1 MKLINTKII
10 KWRSFKRFTAYITF
24 ISNSRNKVT
33 RIATDKNTNHNDN
46 NNKLIITINWSLA
59 VITINW
65 SYAKNTKAFGR
76 IQLRVSNPSMMFS
89 MKDNIERIT
98 IRKRKYFHTY
108 KDLRADSASRKQ
120 SINDVLYVKQNI
132 ERTTIRKR
140 KYSHKKFMI

>member
-1 MKLINTKII
+1 MNM
-10 KWRSFKRFTAYITF
+10 FKRLTAYITF
-24 ISNSRNKVT
+24 TSKSNE
-33 RIATDKNTNHNDN
+33 
-46 NNKLIITINWSLA
+46 TIFASNENA
-59 VITINW
+59 VFF
-65 SYAKNTKAFGR
+65 TKAFGR